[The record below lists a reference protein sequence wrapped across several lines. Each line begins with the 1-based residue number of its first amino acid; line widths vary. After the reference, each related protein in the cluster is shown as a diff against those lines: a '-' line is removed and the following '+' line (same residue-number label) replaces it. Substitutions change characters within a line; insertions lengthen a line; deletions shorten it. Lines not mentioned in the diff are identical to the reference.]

1 MQNNKTELRKKAVR
15 TGKEKRYAA
24 IVAESTV
31 LSISQLAE
39 KYNMTESEI
48 AFIINGGH

>member
-1 MQNNKTELRKKAVR
+1 MNKIN
-15 TGKEKRYAA
+15 YAA

-39 KYNMTESEI
+39 KYCLTESEI
-48 AFIINGGH
+48 SFILNGGH

>member
-1 MQNNKTELRKKAVR
+1 MRNIN
-15 TGKEKRYAA
+15 YAA

-39 KYNMTESEI
+39 KYDLTESEI
-48 AFIINGGH
+48 CFILKGGHWLCMKN